1 MTTWYNRK
9 STDMTYTIY
18 CIVTTDGNEYKMY
31 ADNVK
36 LNDNMIFFYSDEKLV
51 GLFPT
56 HCTMIVDVITP

>member
-1 MTTWYNRK
+1 MT
-9 STDMTYTIY
+9 DTIY

-36 LNDNMIFFYSDEKLV
+36 LNNNMIFFYSDEKLV